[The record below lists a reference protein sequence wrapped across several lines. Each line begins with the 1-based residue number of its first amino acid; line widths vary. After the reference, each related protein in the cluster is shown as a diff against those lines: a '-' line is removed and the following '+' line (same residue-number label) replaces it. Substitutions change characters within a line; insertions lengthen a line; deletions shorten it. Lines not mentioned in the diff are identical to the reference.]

1 MSASSTRVGRPA
13 RSAAGILDRSRII
26 AGPEYNRWLVPPAAL
41 AIHLCIGMAYGFSV
55 FWLPLSRAVGNKC
68 PAGSGILNALFT
80 TSCDWLIADLN
91 WVFTL
96 FIVVLG
102 VSAAVWGGWL
112 ERAGPRKAGVIAAL
126 CWSGGLL
133 LGAVGIISHQLWI
146 LWLGTGV
153 LGGIGLG
160 LGYISPVSTLIKW
173 FPDRRG
179 MATGMAIMG
188 FGGGAM
194 IGAPLAQMLMAHFA
208 TSGSPGVWQT
218 FVVMGLI
225 YLVFMMGGAF
235 GYRVPAPDW
244 QPAGWTRPAPN
255 VKAMITH
262 GQVHLNNAHKTA
274 AFWCIWV
281 VLCMNVSAGI
291 GVLSM
296 ASPMLQEIFGGSL
309 LGHPDVSFTALTD
322 SQRGA
327 VAAIAAGFAGLLSL
341 FNIGGRFFWASLS
354 DHIGRK
360 ATYFVFF
367 LLGIAMYA
375 LAPWAAHAGS
385 KVLFV
390 AFFCVILSMYG
401 GGFATVPAYLADMF
415 GTQFVGAIH
424 GRLLTA
430 WSTAGV
436 IGSVLVSYMR
446 EAAISAGVPRS
457 SVYDVT
463 LYLLAGLLLVGLV
476 ANLLV
481 RPVPHKWF
489 MLDAEV
495 TSLQAAV
502 SGAPQAPSAAS
513 GRSTAGGLSLAS
525 SLAWAAVGIPILWG
539 IWVTLAKVAV
549 LFS

>member
-1 MSASSTRVGRPA
+1 MSGPGKTSSIF
-13 RSAAGILDRSRII
+13 GILDRGRIV
-26 AGPEYNRWLVPPAAL
+26 AGDDFNRWLVPPAAL

-55 FWLPLSRAVGNKC
+55 FWLPLSRALGGAKPIAC
-68 PAGSGILNALFT
+68 PAGSSGILTALFT
-80 TSCDWLIADLN
+80 TGCDWSVADLN

-96 FIVVLG
+96 FIVFLG
-102 VSAAVWGGWL
+102 LAAAIWGGWV
-112 ERAGPRKAGVIAAL
+112 ERAGPRKAGVVAAL

-133 LGAVGIISHQLWI
+133 IGSLGIVTHQLWV
-146 LWLGTGV
+146 LWIGTGV

-208 TSGSPGVWQT
+208 NAGSPGVWQT
-218 FVVMGLI
+218 FALMGGI
-225 YLVFMMGGAF
+225 YFVFMIGGAF
-235 GYRVPAPDW
+235 GYRVPATGW
-244 QPAGWTRPAPN
+244 QPPGWTPPAEN
-255 VKAMITH
+255 LKAMITH
-262 GQVHLNNAHKTA
+262 GQVHLKDVHRTA

-309 LGHPDVSFTALTD
+309 IGQNGTALAALNAQ
-322 SQRGA
+322 QRGA
-327 VAAIAAGFAGLLSL
+327 VAAIAAGFTGLLSL

-360 ATYFVFF
+360 ATYVVFF
-367 LLGIAMYA
+367 VLGIGMYA

-385 KVLFV
+385 MLLFV
-390 AFFCVILSMYG
+390 LFFCVILSMYG

-430 WSTAGV
+430 WSTAGI
-436 IGSVLVSYMR
+436 IGPVLVSYMR
-446 EAAISAGVPRS
+446 EAALASGMPPS

-463 LYLLAGLLLVGLV
+463 LYLLAGLLVIGLV

-481 RPVPHKWF
+481 RPVARKWF
-489 MLDAEV
+489 MPEADVSA
-495 TSLQAAV
+495 LQVRAAAPRSPGRV
-502 SGAPQAPSAAS
+502 SGA
-513 GRSTAGGLSLAS
+513 TTFSLALL
-525 SLAWAAVGIPILWG
+525 LAWAAVSIPILWG
-539 IWVTLAKVAV
+539 VWITLAKVAV
-549 LFS
+549 LFN